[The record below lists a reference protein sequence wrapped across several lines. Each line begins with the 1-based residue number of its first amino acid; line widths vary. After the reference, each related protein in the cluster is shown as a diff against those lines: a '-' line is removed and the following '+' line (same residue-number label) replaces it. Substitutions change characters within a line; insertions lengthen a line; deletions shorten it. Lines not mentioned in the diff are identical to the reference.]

1 MYPPLWTS
9 LLVAMHDDIEN
20 TSIGG
25 FTVTDFDDFIYKLS
39 IPINGGCLQKSVCQ
53 ENCFAVDMDAEI

>member
-20 TSIGG
+20 TSIHQSLPSHKLVYNGG
-25 FTVTDFDDFIYKLS
+25 FSNFELPLLVRTSAYVAQILCGLSYK
-39 IPINGGCLQKSVCQ
+39 V
-53 ENCFAVDMDAEI
+53 